1 MENRFF
7 YIFLSSSECESLLSL
22 LLFHFN
28 VIIIFVHD
36 YFFKKSFNLLLY
48 IFCFEFH
55 PYYSL
60 EKGFMKTET
69 SRVVQ

>member
-1 MENRFF
+1 MENRFC
-7 YIFLSSSECESLLSL
+7 YIFLSSSGSESLLSL
-22 LLFHFN
+22 LLFHFT

-36 YFFKKSFNLLLY
+36 HFFKKSFNLLLY

-55 PYYSL
+55 LYYLL

-69 SRVVQ
+69 IVA